1 VQKVET
7 VQFFGNGQVKSQ
19 LHLESEIGLVMIVL
33 SIYVQQDEA
42 REEADNMM
50 LAHVKGIN
58 ESSFGTEII
67 RPH

>member
-1 VQKVET
+1 
-7 VQFFGNGQVKSQ
+7 
-19 LHLESEIGLVMIVL
+19 MIVL
-33 SIYVQQDEA
+33 SIYVQLDEA
-42 REEADNMM
+42 HEEADYMM